1 MRWVRLKRK
10 VAPASQVEAME
21 AQEQAQQQLEDA
33 HDMHAEALTLVETL
47 RQIRQRNHFGQ
58 SLENINWSKP

>member
-1 MRWVRLKRK
+1 
-10 VAPASQVEAME
+10 VEAIE

-58 SLENINWSKP
+58 SLENINWSK

>member
-1 MRWVRLKRK
+1 MRWVWRKRK
-10 VAPASQVEAME
+10 VAPASQVEAIE
-21 AQEQAQQQLEDA
+21 ADQQAQQQLEDA
-33 HDMHAEALTLVETL
+33 HDMHDEALTLVETL